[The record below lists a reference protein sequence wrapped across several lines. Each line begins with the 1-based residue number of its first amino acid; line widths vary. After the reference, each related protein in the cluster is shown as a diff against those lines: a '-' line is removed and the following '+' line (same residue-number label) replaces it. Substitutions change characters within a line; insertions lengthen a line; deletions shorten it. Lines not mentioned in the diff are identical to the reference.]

1 MKLIFLGSPGA
12 GKGTQAAVLRERQD
26 IAHIS
31 TGDIL
36 RENVKNSTP
45 LGNKAREYMD
55 SGKLV
60 PDDLIIDMMED
71 RLARPDCAKGFILD
85 GFPRTVPQ
93 AEALDHLLGRMGL
106 ELDGVILFEVPEELV
121 VQRLTGRRIC
131 GQCGE
136 IYNVRFKD
144 TKVPGVCDRCG
155 GVLQQRDDDREE
167 VVHRRLEVYEEQ
179 TAPLIDYYETKGNL
193 VRVDA
198 SQDGDRVVK
207 DIEKAVGKR

>member
-93 AEALDHLLGRMGL
+93 AEALDLLLGRMGL

-155 GVLQQRDDDREE
+155 GVLQQRDDDKEE

-198 SQDGDRVVK
+198 SQDGDLVVK

>member
-93 AEALDHLLGRMGL
+93 AEALDLLLGRMGL

-136 IYNVRFKD
+136 IYNIRFKD

>member
-93 AEALDHLLGRMGL
+93 AEALDLLLGRMGL

-136 IYNVRFKD
+136 IYNIRFKD

-155 GVLQQRDDDREE
+155 GVLQQRDDDKEE

>member
-136 IYNVRFKD
+136 IYNIRFKD

>member
-136 IYNVRFKD
+136 IYNIRFKD

-179 TAPLIDYYETKGNL
+179 TAPLIDYYATKGNL

>member
-12 GKGTQAAVLRERQD
+12 GRGTQAAVLRERQD

-136 IYNVRFKD
+136 IYNIRFKD